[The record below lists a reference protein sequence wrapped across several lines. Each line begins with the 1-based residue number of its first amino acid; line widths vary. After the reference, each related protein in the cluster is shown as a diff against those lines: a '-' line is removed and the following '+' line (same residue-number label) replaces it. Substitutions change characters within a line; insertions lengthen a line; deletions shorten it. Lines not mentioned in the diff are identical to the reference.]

1 MACPTALTSVCV
13 VFETVRI
20 VLELWNAELP
30 TRLATRS
37 GTAAT
42 AVASPMPPGGTAAA
56 AAAAGQ
62 SVGPLAAAAVEP
74 LAETRPSIAAPMP
87 TAVLGAAGEMINL
100 AGDDAAPQQI
110 RNDINEFHGVA
121 ALEKQFVDTALTA
134 QENKLAKDRS
144 TRQNSKAAKKLSAPP
159 EVHFSYWRVAL
170 RLAPY
175 TKCTSFFLLL
185 HFFFH
190 CCAFLFSLSR
200 TSFFTVVHRRTASLH
215 SNNIRPRCS
224 QSRSICLALAR

>member
-1 MACPTALTSVCV
+1 M
-13 VFETVRI
+13 
-20 VLELWNAELP
+20 
-30 TRLATRS
+30 
-37 GTAAT
+37 
-42 AVASPMPPGGTAAA
+42 
-56 AAAAGQ
+56 
-62 SVGPLAAAAVEP
+62 AAAAVEP